1 MTILVVDP
9 VYNPNLVAT
18 ITSATKL
25 GPGITIAKFLGAY
38 GNRTSFNHVGTKK
51 EREAIARQL
60 YLQAEMM
67 RMINGNIDLFNKV
80 RLVVSEGIYR
90 AGPNETL
97 SGDTLAKS
105 KGELVYYQVIGNDG
119 IVDLE
124 TTFDVAEYWKD
135 YADYGEIRLDY
146 DSYNPDNTLTAQ
158 IGVHMPT
165 IGEDFNVNFTRMIK
179 TFFNGQLQSDGE
191 FIEILEFFDR
201 NDRRVSRNLSSK
213 VTYDTSGQS
222 SHGRTLQNQPRNLE
236 KQLEAEEVINE
247 LADTRPVGSGHELT
261 KVPENLDIVQESV
274 KNVEQDTKEVLSGT
288 RKLIDGNTGQ
298 EVDPNSK
305 RGQELIDAKRKLEE
319 AQSDSRRREL
329 ARQQRVEAKRR
340 AGLTQ
345 EERDEEDRIA
355 SFYESIQQDRFFD
368 DDIDDL

>member
-9 VYNPNLVAT
+9 IYNPNLVAT

-38 GNRTSFNHVGTKK
+38 GNRTSFNHIGTKK

-124 TTFDVAEYWKD
+124 TTFDIAEYWKD

-165 IGEDFNVNFTRMIK
+165 VGEDFNVNFTRMIK

-191 FIEILEFFDR
+191 FIEILEYCILQL
-201 NDRRVSRNLSSK
+201 SRP
-213 VTYDTSGQS
+213 GCW
-222 SHGRTLQNQPRNLE
+222 R
-236 KQLEAEEVINE
+236 
-247 LADTRPVGSGHELT
+247 LASIGY
-261 KVPENLDIVQESV
+261 PESYR
-274 KNVEQDTKEVLSGT
+274 S
-288 RKLIDGNTGQ
+288 
-298 EVDPNSK
+298 
-305 RGQELIDAKRKLEE
+305 
-319 AQSDSRRREL
+319 
-329 ARQQRVEAKRR
+329 
-340 AGLTQ
+340 
-345 EERDEEDRIA
+345 
-355 SFYESIQQDRFFD
+355 
-368 DDIDDL
+368 

>member
-51 EREAIARQL
+51 ERQAIARQL

-124 TTFDVAEYWKD
+124 TTFDIAEYWKD

-158 IGVHMPT
+158 IGVQMPT
-165 IGEDFNVNFTRMIK
+165 VGEDFNVNFTRMIK

-191 FIEILEFFDR
+191 FIEILEYFDR

-213 VTYDTSGQS
+213 ITYDTSGQS

-236 KQLEAEEVINE
+236 KQLEAEETIDN

-261 KVPENLDIVQESV
+261 KVPENLEIVQQAVE
-274 KNVEQDTKEVLSGT
+274 NVEKDTKQVLSGE
-288 RKLIDGNTGQ
+288 RPLIDMETGLPS
-298 EVDPNSK
+298 DPNSP
-305 RGQELIDAKRKLEE
+305 RGQELIEANRKLQNSFKESTRRNL
-319 AQSDSRRREL
+319 AASQRRE
-329 ARQQRVEAKRR
+329 EIRR

-345 EERDEEDRIA
+345 EQRDEEDRIA
-355 SFYESIQQDRFFD
+355 SFMNFSNDYGYTDSDF
-368 DDIDDL
+368 